1 MISAVVDLSGLNP
14 LLPFMVVLNE
24 GLNEAVLKEG
34 GVDDGGTNDV
44 GIHVGCGSS
53 IFNVTLLLSRCGG
66 GDPYGASTIAC
77 AIREDFF
84 VGGLVMAS
92 KSLIVVSVQ
101 ADVKLVLGSHSLEE
115 SLNVVHASD
124 LSHGLGGEV
133 GVAAS
138 SVPVLEE
145 LRLKGDGDAKVFSDS
160 AEEVSGYPDLI
171 TDLNTK
177 ARTNLELP
185 LAWHNLTVS
194 SGDLDASEEASF
206 VVGIDDGATIADVGT
221 N

>member
-1 MISAVVDLSGLNP
+1 
-14 LLPFMVVLNE
+14 MVVLNE

-34 GVDDGGTNDV
+34 GVDDGGTDDV
-44 GIHVGCGSS
+44 GIHIGCGSS
-53 IFNVTLLLSRCGG
+53 IFNVALLLSRCGG
-66 GDPYGASTIAC
+66 GDTNGASTVAC

-84 VGGLVMAS
+84 VGGLVVAC

-101 ADVKLVLGSHSLEE
+101 ADVKLVLRSHSLEE
-115 SLNVVHASD
+115 SLNVVHATN
-124 LSHGLGGEV
+124 LSHGPSGEV

-138 SVPVLEE
+138 SVPVLEQ
-145 LRLKGDGDAKVFSDS
+145 LGLKGDGDAKVFSDS

-171 TDLNTK
+171 ADLNTK

-185 LAWHNLTVS
+185 LAWHDLTVS
-194 SGDLDASEEASF
+194 SRYLDASEEASL

-221 N
+221 D

>member
-1 MISAVVDLSGLNP
+1 M
-14 LLPFMVVLNE
+14 
-24 GLNEAVLKEG
+24 
-34 GVDDGGTNDV
+34 T
-44 GIHVGCGSS
+44 
-53 IFNVTLLLSRCGG
+53 
-66 GDPYGASTIAC
+66 
-77 AIREDFF
+77 
-84 VGGLVMAS
+84 S

-101 ADVKLVLGSHSLEE
+101 ADVKLMLGSHSLEE
-115 SLNVVHASD
+115 SLNVVHATN
-124 LSHGLGGEV
+124 LSHGPSGEV

-145 LRLKGDGDAKVFSDS
+145 LGLKGDGDAKVFSDS

-185 LAWHNLTVS
+185 LAWHDLTVS
-194 SGDLDASEEASF
+194 SRYLDASEEASL

-221 N
+221 D